1 MVRAYV
7 YLGLKFRLTFG
18 LDKVP
23 YGPVGLF
30 FEKYVFF
37 VLDDF
42 SKLIHC
48 IDQKKMIHCTH
59 LKVVLT

>member
-48 IDQKKMIHCTH
+48 IDKK
-59 LKVVLT
+59 K